1 MAKTPVISSLTTL
14 PPSPTDDRKRRMT
27 NYLIAMAIRI
37 GCILMCFVVQGWWA
51 LIFVIG
57 AVVIPYFAVVLAN
70 VSSGQGAV
78 VRRPGA
84 VVPVR
89 QSGPFGSSPFES
101 SPSDSYPFAASDAGY
116 RPPAPASPDA
126 PSTASY
132 AKQPPARKE

>member
-1 MAKTPVISSLTTL
+1 MAKTPAVSSLTTL

-27 NYLIAMAIRI
+27 NYLIAMAIRV

-70 VSSGQGAV
+70 VSSGQGAT

-84 VVPVR
+84 IVPVR
-89 QSGPFGSSPFES
+89 QSGPSGSSPFES
-101 SPSDSYPFAASDAGY
+101 SPTESYPFASSESDV
-116 RPPAPASPDA
+116 PPAPTGPDA

-132 AKQPPARKE
+132 ARQPPARKE